1 MITVEEMR
9 KFLLDQFGI
18 RSDEELDRK
27 LKKLGG
33 IKIGIFVDS
42 TDGEKT
48 EAQEIC

>member
-27 LKKLGG
+27 LKKLEG
-33 IKIGIFVDS
+33 IKIGIFVDP
-42 TDGEKT
+42 TEKKKT
-48 EAQEIC
+48 